1 MIKKFYQLSTGDEV
15 FWHKKLQ
22 SIYIPFKEK
31 RKVLSTSLLNGAYS
45 EDLVM
50 IFNHNCGDEDGGHC
64 KLKAKT
70 YLEHLAVLSEE
81 LGFCATKVTGMGTA
95 AKMENCV
102 VVEKTYADLTVT
114 AIVTGGVEGN
124 GGRAGDPA
132 TYYAPQEKLA
142 EHKAGT
148 INIMLSLDADVP
160 EGVLTRALVTCTE
173 AKTAALQE
181 LMAGSLYSTGLATG
195 SGTDQT
201 IIFANPKSNLYFE
214 GAGKHSKL
222 GELIGVAVK
231 DAVKKA
237 LNKQSGL
244 SPKLQYDLLRRWKRY
259 GVSQEKIYELYQR
272 QTENSSKADFQKNF
286 TIFMENNKLI
296 ASASVYIHLLDQLA
310 WGLLPIEDVQQETRK
325 ILEKMAQNFEIS
337 LPKYQYETSED
348 LVWAWWIIY
357 LNCYMKGDNDE
368 KNCGVR

>member
-1 MIKKFYQLSTGDEV
+1 
-15 FWHKKLQ
+15 
-22 SIYIPFKEK
+22 
-31 RKVLSTSLLNGAYS
+31 
-45 EDLVM
+45 
-50 IFNHNCGDEDGGHC
+50 
-64 KLKAKT
+64 
-70 YLEHLAVLSEE
+70 
-81 LGFCATKVTGMGTA
+81 
-95 AKMENCV
+95 
-102 VVEKTYADLTVT
+102 
-114 AIVTGGVEGN
+114 
-124 GGRAGDPA
+124 
-132 TYYAPQEKLA
+132 
-142 EHKAGT
+142 
-148 INIMLSLDADVP
+148 MLSLDADVP

-237 LNKQSGL
+237 LYKQSGL

-272 QTENSSKADFQKNF
+272 QTENSSKADFQKKF

>member
-1 MIKKFYQLSTGDEV
+1 M
-15 FWHKKLQ
+15 
-22 SIYIPFKEK
+22 
-31 RKVLSTSLLNGAYS
+31 
-45 EDLVM
+45 
-50 IFNHNCGDEDGGHC
+50 
-64 KLKAKT
+64 
-70 YLEHLAVLSEE
+70 
-81 LGFCATKVTGMGTA
+81 
-95 AKMENCV
+95 
-102 VVEKTYADLTVT
+102 
-114 AIVTGGVEGN
+114 
-124 GGRAGDPA
+124 
-132 TYYAPQEKLA
+132 
-142 EHKAGT
+142 
-148 INIMLSLDADVP
+148 
-160 EGVLTRALVTCTE
+160 
-173 AKTAALQE
+173 
-181 LMAGSLYSTGLATG
+181 
-195 SGTDQT
+195 
-201 IIFANPKSNLYFE
+201 
-214 GAGKHSKL
+214 
-222 GELIGVAVK
+222 K

-237 LNKQSGL
+237 LYKQSGL